1 MIKATLEDTSE
12 IILDDSSLE
21 ELKIS
26 IERKEISTNKE
37 NVDEKEKEKNDE

>member
-1 MIKATLEDTSE
+1 MIKATLEDTIE